1 MKHKAI
7 PDGSSLSIG
16 FWTASSSAGVFDG
29 VECVLS
35 AFFVFLRECLM
46 GTLAFTGLPSKYLK
60 VVMKDNNICIMLK
73 KATMIKLKNVY
84 LNVLAVPSNLIRG
97 AGSPC
102 QSLDE
107 L

>member
-35 AFFVFLRECLM
+35 ASFVFLHDLLM
-46 GTLAFTGLPSKYLK
+46 GSLAFTGLPSKIVESCYEK
-60 VVMKDNNICIMLK
+60 
-73 KATMIKLKNVY
+73 
-84 LNVLAVPSNLIRG
+84 
-97 AGSPC
+97 
-102 QSLDE
+102 
-107 L
+107 